1 MSRCRDASGALPVT
15 ASLDSQQRRRVRVRR
30 LGATAHGVAPG
41 AAEPP
46 RDAEVPPGSRPDVLV
61 LVVPAGDVSR
71 PEVDTLSGLQGSADV
86 IVAVVIAE
94 RNVAVDD
101 WTRVVLGAVREIA
114 DVVVHVG
121 DDGLMPDLLSTLGEV
136 EP

>member
-1 MSRCRDASGALPVT
+1 VSAVW
-15 ASLDSQQRRRVRVRR
+15 
-30 LGATAHGVAPG
+30 
-41 AAEPP
+41 EPP
-46 RDAEVPPGSRPDVLV
+46 LPGLLREQLR
-61 LVVPAGDVSR
+61 G

-136 EP
+136 DP

>member
-1 MSRCRDASGALPVT
+1 
-15 ASLDSQQRRRVRVRR
+15 
-30 LGATAHGVAPG
+30 
-41 AAEPP
+41 
-46 RDAEVPPGSRPDVLV
+46 VLV